1 MIGFA
6 FLFRSYRSINTV
18 VLGGTHQENDY
29 NTNVNDDDTH
39 FIYDG
44 CIKLIPSIKRAEIA
58 FSKVG
63 LRPGRNRVRLERNIF
78 TTSKHMTH
86 MVKMLLLQFAAI
98 KLFVILMAYISCSLF
113 CSRFLSLSFLLYVFS
128 EHGKKLDIISNYGHG
143 GSGITLAY
151 GCAIEVADL
160 VESVM
165 KLKSKL

>member
-1 MIGFA
+1 MIPRTETISFQSKKTTFYLYDFDYKWCGLMIGFA

-78 TTSKHMTH
+78 TTSKNMTH

-113 CSRFLSLSFLLYVFS
+113 SLAFSFSLSFSMFFQS
-128 EHGKKLDIISNYGHG
+128 MAKN
-143 GSGITLAY
+143 
-151 GCAIEVADL
+151 
-160 VESVM
+160 
-165 KLKSKL
+165 